1 MCVTERERERAEK
14 WKEIRHS
21 LCKIMNDSVDDKHKC
36 IATPFRY
43 ERIHGRFGFGER
55 EKEEEEG

>member
-1 MCVTERERERAEK
+1 
-14 WKEIRHS
+14 
-21 LCKIMNDSVDDKHKC
+21 MNDSVDDKHKC